1 MYVLLWEKKR
11 HIVSKVA
18 GILASQKKDYG
29 INTWSSID
37 DIIFCVDC
45 GLFISVSLESKII
58 ISDTWQGFLL
68 DCVIISNKKF

>member
-18 GILASQKKDYG
+18 GVLASQKKDYG

-37 DIIFCVDC
+37 DIIFV
-45 GLFISVSLESKII
+45 LIVVYS
-58 ISDTWQGFLL
+58 
-68 DCVIISNKKF
+68 